1 MLISSCTR
9 DEVVVW
15 LVSMSAV
22 ISTVLR
28 DSVNVSWDNCEMTR
42 RSGLSTTSGKIEGYL
57 INVDVIANN
66 LFGYNGCGLPIPFI
80 CIVQS
85 INYHKPSRFNS
96 RRVQMA

>member
-42 RSGLSTTSGKIEGYL
+42 RSGAF
-57 INVDVIANN
+57 DH
-66 LFGYNGCGLPIPFI
+66 FGEN
-80 CIVQS
+80 
-85 INYHKPSRFNS
+85 
-96 RRVQMA
+96 